1 MADEVFW
8 DTSGFFALLSSDD
21 PKHAAAVALAGQLK
35 TDQRGSVTTD
45 SVVGECCTLLI
56 ARRKP
61 HLVTSFLDF
70 VEVSRSL
77 AVVHVDLPL
86 VAETK
91 DFLRKHLDH
100 DYSFVDCTSF
110 VVMARR
116 GLREAATTDAHFTE
130 AGFVALLR

>member
-8 DTSGFFALLSSDD
+8 DTSGFFALLRSND
-21 PKHAAAVALAGQLK
+21 PKHGAVVALARQLK

-61 HLVTSFLDF
+61 HLVTSLLEF
-70 VEVSRSL
+70 VEGSRSL

-91 DFLRKHLDH
+91 DFRRKHLDH
-100 DYSFVDCTSF
+100 EYSFVDCTSF

-116 GLREAATTDAHFTE
+116 GLREAATTDAHFIE

>member
-8 DTSGFFALLSSDD
+8 DMSGFFALLSSDD
-21 PKHAAAVALAGQLK
+21 QKHGAAVALARQLK
-35 TDQRGSVTTD
+35 TDPRGNVTTD

-61 HLVTSFLDF
+61 HLVASFLDF
-70 VEVSRSL
+70 VEGSRSL

-86 VAETK
+86 VGETK

-100 DYSFVDCTSF
+100 DNSFVDCTNL

-116 GLREAATTDAHFTE
+116 SLREATTTDAHFIE
-130 AGFVALLR
+130 AGLVALLR